1 MRNQS
6 VQTNKRLG
14 TLIKISFL
22 SAMAFLLMLIELPL
36 PIFPA
41 FLKIDLSDLP
51 ALVGAFALGPVA
63 GVAIEFLKNI
73 LIILIKGSATAMV
86 GEVANFFI
94 GSILVFVSGYIY
106 KKRNTRKNAII
117 GLILGT
123 IFMTI
128 AASIINYLVLIPV
141 YSKAFG
147 MPLDAIIGMGTAINS
162 NITDLSTLIVWA
174 IVPFNLIKGFIVSF
188 VTVAIYKK
196 ISVVLKTSIN
206 ETTKKKVAR

>member
-1 MRNQS
+1 MKNQS

-22 SAMAFLLMLIELPL
+22 SAMAFLLMLIDLPL

-73 LIILIKGSATAMV
+73 LIVLIKGSATAMV

-106 KKRNTRKNAII
+106 IKRNTRKNAII
-117 GLILGT
+117 GLVLGT
-123 IFMTI
+123 MFMTI
-128 AASIINYLVLIPV
+128 AASVINYLVLIPV

-147 MPLDAIIGMGTAINS
+147 MPLESIIGMGTAINS

-174 IVPFNLIKGFIVSF
+174 IIPFNLIKGFIVSF

-196 ISVVLKTSIN
+196 ISVILKTGIN
-206 ETTKKKVAR
+206 ETTKKKVVR

>member
-6 VQTNKRLG
+6 VQINKRLG
-14 TLIKISFL
+14 TLIEISFL
-22 SAMAFLLMLIELPL
+22 SAMAFLLMLIDLPL

-73 LIILIKGSATAMV
+73 LIVLIKGSATAMV

-106 KKRNTRKNAII
+106 IKRNNRKNAII
-117 GLILGT
+117 GLVLGT
-123 IFMTI
+123 MFMTI
-128 AASIINYLVLIPV
+128 AASVINYAVLIPV

-147 MPLDAIIGMGTAINS
+147 MPLEAIIGMGTAINS

-196 ISVVLKTSIN
+196 ISVILKTGIN
-206 ETTKKKVAR
+206 ETAKKKVVR